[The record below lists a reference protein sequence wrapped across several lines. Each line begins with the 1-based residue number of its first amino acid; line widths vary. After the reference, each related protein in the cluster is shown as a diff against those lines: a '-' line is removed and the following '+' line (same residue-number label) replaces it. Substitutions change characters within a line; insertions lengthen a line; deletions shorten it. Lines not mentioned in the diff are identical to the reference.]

1 MIKWSVPMKKIS
13 TTVTTKRKSKDSRQ
27 SAPFQCNSYNVQ
39 SLKLLLFS
47 CYCYQPYRHW
57 AAFLGRYVEW
67 NQALAADDIG
77 DPITMLSNLQIQYY
91 VNSYTKK
98 SLSFHKFWWS
108 EPLPENLTI
117 FAVTNSK
124 NWMEVMKVSRY
135 SRFQGSFNTLQ
146 GSTTASERETTFII
160 STWGNLKWCWNQ

>member
-1 MIKWSVPMKKIS
+1 MKKIS
-13 TTVTTKRKSKDSRQ
+13 TIVTTKRKSKDSRQ

-39 SLKLLLFS
+39 SLKLLLFP

-91 VNSYTKK
+91 VNRYTKK

-108 EPLPENLTI
+108 EPLPENLKI
-117 FAVTNSK
+117 FAVTIPAVVGMDSQILVCFLK
-124 NWMEVMKVSRY
+124 ILLQSSPVLSEIFY
-135 SRFQGSFNTLQ
+135 LQPTL
-146 GSTTASERETTFII
+146 
-160 STWGNLKWCWNQ
+160 